1 MGDQKVTWKKLEWQE
16 ICSSQFVVC
25 FFFKWETQAKK
36 DHFNKKNKTSE
47 TPGSCNTRCYGWL
60 VPLFGPRVIRD
71 GFNLHKITSHVIL
84 PYLFIYTTF
93 VYWLTLL
100 RSFIY
105 QGIYKCIDGI
115 VESLNHMLCQEN
127 KKELQLPLV
136 FLCLHDSNSRQES
149 ERFAKRVGGSPNLG
163 WFSPG
168 EKNPGGF
175 WYGFV
180 GYLGMNGR

>member
-1 MGDQKVTWKKLEWQE
+1 MAGNFVPHNLLFVFFLMG
-16 ICSSQFVVC
+16 
-25 FFFKWETQAKK
+25 TQAKRIILT
-36 DHFNKKNKTSE
+36 KNKTSE

-127 KKELQLPLV
+127 KKNSNFPSFFYACTTPTVVRNLNVLPSV
-136 FLCLHDSNSRQES
+136 SGVHPTWGGFRQV
-149 ERFAKRVGGSPNLG
+149 KKP
-163 WFSPG
+163 WW
-168 EKNPGGF
+168 F

-180 GYLGMNGR
+180 GYLGMNGRWFFST